1 MKSLLH
7 QFAFGIWA
15 MRPDAVSAYMPQVQ
29 EIMFGNHVQNMDK
42 PAVPAAPL
50 ITMPRME
57 FMTLEG
63 ERMPLD
69 PTKPIKSEEGL
80 VAVVTINGPIMKEDF
95 CGDAGMK
102 TMARWYAD
110 IENTPEIIGIVEDID
125 SPGGNGHAML
135 ALTTQ
140 KERMKKPVVSIV
152 RHGMACSAAQGIAAT
167 SNLVLSSTEL
177 DEFGSIGTY
186 VKLMDW
192 DAAMAKRHDMKV
204 HTIKATRSKLKNAD
218 VELAL
223 SADPA
228 DPKDNYDGLR
238 QNYIDPF
245 NEAFIQLI
253 QRNRPGVKDE
263 NGVLE
268 GRVFVAKDAL
278 KYGLIDGTGETLES
292 AIAAV
297 RQLATQ

>member
-7 QFAFGIWA
+7 QLAFGIWA
-15 MRPDAVSAYMPQVQ
+15 MRPEAVSAYMPQVQ
-29 EIMFGNHVQNMDK
+29 DIMFGQALQSSADVPA
-42 PAVPAAPL
+42 PAV
-50 ITMPRME
+50 TMPKLE

-63 ERMPLD
+63 ERLALD
-69 PTKPIKSEEGL
+69 PTKPIRSEEGL
-80 VAVVTINGPIMKEDF
+80 VAVVSIDGPIMRNDF
-95 CGDAGMK
+95 CGDAGML

-110 IENTPEIIGIVEDID
+110 LENTPEIIGIVEDVN

-140 KERMKKPVVSIV
+140 KERMKKPVVSLV
-152 RHGMACSAAQGIAAT
+152 RHGMACSAAQGIVAT
-167 SNLVLSSTEL
+167 SNLVFSSTEL

-186 VKLMDW
+186 VKLIDW
-192 DAAMAKRHDMKV
+192 DAAMAKRNDLKV
-204 HTIKATRSKLKNAD
+204 HTIKATRSTQKNAD
-218 VELAL
+218 VERAL
-223 SADPA
+223 NADPA

-238 QNYIDPF
+238 KNYIDPF
-245 NEAFIQLI
+245 NEAFIQLV

-278 KYGLIDGTGETLES
+278 KYGLIDSTGETLES
-292 AIAAV
+292 AIEAV
-297 RQLATQ
+297 RQLATK